1 MNDNILKCKYAWS
14 HLDFLQG
21 QYGPCFRYKVYKQPI
36 AKMSE
41 KLPSEVINSEE
52 MQTVRRSLQ
61 QGEFP
66 PGCFDCALKESRGL
80 KSYRQHAFE
89 EKEWDKDNTIDY
101 SNVIVDKIL
110 DLELKFSRTCN
121 FLCRHCN
128 SESNSLF
135 EVIGKKHPDIH
146 EKLLEQR
153 FDQFGIAESPITE
166 VSDEII
172 DDLVNNIIPDCKHIR
187 FSGGEP
193 LYHIQH
199 YQFLEKLINSPNID
213 TKTID
218 LSYNTNLSLL
228 QFKGYDIHELWD
240 KFKSIHITVSMDGTG
255 SLFNYFRE
263 RGDYDTVISNI
274 ETLAA
279 KSTNIE
285 SFFFVCTSTAY
296 HAFYADVIFKDLTEL
311 CERVHNRYNIRCTT
325 RPTFVHT
332 PGIDM
337 VDLEVET
344 KQFIIDNLEKTVPSN
359 NSMYDYAINE
369 IITHLKGD
377 KRNFNSDF
385 KTIVKLQDQL
395 YEKDAFV
402 MASRVAEYV
411 YNNKLTWN

>member
-1 MNDNILKCKYAWS
+1 MNDKVLKCKYAWS

-41 KLPSEVINSEE
+41 RLPSEVINSDE
-52 MQTVRRSLQ
+52 MQEVRRSLQ
-61 QGEFP
+61 QGVFP
-66 PGCFDCALKESRGL
+66 AGCFDCALKERTGL

-89 EKEWDKDNTIDY
+89 EKDWDRNNTINY
-101 SNVIVDKIL
+101 ESTVIDKIL

-146 EKLLEQR
+146 EKLLEQH
-153 FDQFGIAESPITE
+153 FDQFGIAESPIIE

-172 DDLVNNIIPDCKHIR
+172 DDLVDNIIPQCEHIR

-199 YQFLEKLINSPNID
+199 YQFLEKLIASPHID
-213 TKTID
+213 TKNID

-228 QFKGYDIHELWD
+228 QFKEYDLHSLWD
-240 KFKSIHITVSMDGTG
+240 HFKSIHVTVSMDGTG

-263 RGDYDTVISNI
+263 RGDYDTIIKNI
-274 ETLAA
+274 EELSA
-279 KSTNIE
+279 KSTNIQ
-285 SFFFVCTSTAY
+285 SYFFVCTTSAY
-296 HAFYADVIFKDLTEL
+296 HAFYADSVFKDLVAL
-311 CERVHNRYNIRCTT
+311 CDHIYSKYNIPCRT

-332 PGIDM
+332 PGLDM

-344 KQFIIDNLEKTVPSN
+344 KQFIISNLEKTLPSD
-359 NSMYDYAINE
+359 NSMYDYALSE

-377 KRNFNSDF
+377 QRNFKSSF
-385 KTIVKLQDQL
+385 KEIVKLQDQL
-395 YEKDAFV
+395 YDKDAF
-402 MASRVAEYV
+402 ALAPRVAEYV
-411 YNNKLTWN
+411 YNNKLVWI